1 MKQGMGDKTLNELID
16 EVASLIVS
24 SKRIVV
30 FTGAGI
36 STESGIPDF
45 RGPDGLWTKFDPE
58 DFTYQ
63 RFVTSREAR
72 KRLWGMSKTVG
83 LSWQDMK
90 PNEAHYAVA
99 ELEKL
104 GKLDCVITQNVD
116 GLHQKAGN
124 SEDKVL
130 QLHGNMQ
137 WARCLSCG
145 ERWRNE
151 EVMKWVEAGAED
163 PECVKCGGIIKPEGV
178 FFGEAMP
185 VKETMEA
192 ERRSSMCDLCIV
204 IGSSLVVYPAALMP
218 QYAVQS
224 GAKLVIINEGETSL
238 DHAADIRIDDKA
250 GKVMSQVVKKVKTK
264 LGSK

>member
-1 MKQGMGDKTLNELID
+1 MSDKTQEELVD
-16 EVASLIVS
+16 EIAGLIAE

-63 RFVTSREAR
+63 KFVSDREAR
-72 KRLWGMSKTVG
+72 KRLWQMNKTIG
-83 LSWQDMK
+83 FGWSSLQ
-90 PNEAHYAVA
+90 PNLGHLAVA
-99 ELEKL
+99 ELERI

-124 SEDKVL
+124 SEDRVI

-137 WARCLSCG
+137 WVKCITCGARHHY
-145 ERWRNE
+145 E
-151 EVMKWVEAGAED
+151 EVVKWIESGVEV
-163 PECVKCGGIIKPEGV
+163 PECVQCGGILKPDAV

-185 VKETMEA
+185 VHETQEA
-192 ERRSSMCDLCIV
+192 EKRSSACDLCIV

-218 QYAVQS
+218 QYALNS
-224 GAKLVIINEGETSL
+224 GAKLVIVNEGPTDL
-238 DHAADIRIDDKA
+238 DRAAHIRIGGKA
-250 GKVMSQVVKKVKTK
+250 GEVMSRVINRVKGK
-264 LGSK
+264 LGID

>member
-1 MKQGMGDKTLNELID
+1 MTGKTQEELID
-16 EVASLIVS
+16 EIADFIIR

-63 RFVTSREAR
+63 RFVSDREAR
-72 KRLWGMSKTVG
+72 KRLWQMNKVIGIG
-83 LSWQDMK
+83 WNELQ
-90 PNEAHYAVA
+90 PNLAHYAIA
-99 ELEKL
+99 ELERI
-104 GKLDCVITQNVD
+104 GKLDCIITQNVD

-137 WARCLSCG
+137 WVKCLTCGARHHYL
-145 ERWRNE
+145 
-151 EVMKWVEAGAED
+151 EVIKWLDGGVEI
-163 PECVKCGGIIKPEGV
+163 PECVQCGGILKPDAI

-185 VKETMEA
+185 VHETMEA
-192 ERRSSMCDLCIV
+192 EKRSRTCDLCIV
-204 IGSSLVVYPAALMP
+204 IGSSLVVYPAGLMP
-218 QYAVQS
+218 QYALSS
-224 GAKLVIINEGETSL
+224 GAKLIIVNEGPTEM
-238 DHAADIRIDDKA
+238 DHAAHVLIGGKA
-250 GKVMSQVVKKVKTK
+250 GEVMSQVINRVKNK
-264 LGSK
+264 LGID